1 MTAEPFIDGLARAI
15 DATGELIASV
25 EEDQWSNSTPCP
37 DFNARALIN
46 HLVFGNR
53 LFSGILSGDPP
64 PPPEDMPRLRTAD
77 QLGADPF
84 AAHRDAGAALLAAF
98 KPGVL
103 ERIFLAPFGAVPGL
117 VMLHIRITEEL
128 VHGWDLAQA
137 TAQPA
142 RLPDDLAEVELGFS
156 RGQLDMAFPGPG
168 ASARLSLW
176 LRTQRRSAG
185 WQRSSAVPSAGTP
198 NQQPFRRADRGLPR
212 PDHNGVMVGG
222 DRSAPANP
230 PFSGCAY

>member
-15 DATGELIASV
+15 DAAGELIASV

-53 LFSGILSGDPP
+53 LFTGILSGDPP

-98 KPGVL
+98 SKPGVL

-156 RGQLDMAFPGPG
+156 RGQLD
-168 ASARLSLW
+168 
-176 LRTQRRSAG
+176 
-185 WQRSSAVPSAGTP
+185 
-198 NQQPFRRADRGLPR
+198 NGLPR
-212 PDHNGVMVGG
+212 TGRFGEAQPVAADAAAIDRLAAFLGRSLGG
-222 DRSAPANP
+222 DAEPAAIP
-230 PFSGCAY
+230 PR

>member
-25 EEDQWSNSTPCP
+25 GEDQWSNSTPCP

-53 LFSGILSGDPP
+53 LFTGVLRGDPP
-64 PPPEDMPRLRTAD
+64 LLPEDMPRLRAAD

-98 KPGVL
+98 NQPGVL
-103 ERIFLAPFGAVPGL
+103 ERIFVAPIGAVPGL

-128 VHGWDLAQA
+128 VHGWDLATA
-137 TAQPA
+137 T
-142 RLPDDLAEVELGFS
+142 G
-156 RGQLDMAFPGPG
+156 
-168 ASARLSLW
+168 
-176 LRTQRRSAG
+176 
-185 WQRSSAVPSAGTP
+185 
-198 NQQPFRRADRGLPR
+198 QPFELPEGTLQAVWEYLTEFLPALRSWCKPFESLVRPERG
-212 PDHNGVMVGG
+212 
-222 DRSAPANP
+222 A
-230 PFSGCAY
+230 